1 MSTGNITR
9 NGNQYV
15 KYLYPWF
22 STPFIFPLNQLSLHM
37 LSLKI
42 IPMKTQQEKTNP
54 LPKETNQ
61 AGQEKKQDDSKTP
74 QRPKPVKRPNYLLRL
89 L

>member
-1 MSTGNITR
+1 
-9 NGNQYV
+9 
-15 KYLYPWF
+15 
-22 STPFIFPLNQLSLHM
+22 
-37 LSLKI
+37 
-42 IPMKTQQEKTNP
+42 MKTQQEKTNP
-54 LPKETNQ
+54 LPEETNQ